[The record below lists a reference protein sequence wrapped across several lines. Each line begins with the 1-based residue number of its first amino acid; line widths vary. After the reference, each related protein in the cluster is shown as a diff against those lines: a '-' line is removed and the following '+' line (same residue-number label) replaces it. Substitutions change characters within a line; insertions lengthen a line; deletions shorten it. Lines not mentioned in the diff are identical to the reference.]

1 MKVQVCDFSNKLTK
15 EQERKIKTKRRLSL
29 GAESRALGF
38 VGGFFVFVFGF
49 FLFCFVLFFWPHCS
63 AYGILLLQA
72 RMEPTPP
79 AGEVRI
85 LNH

>member
-49 FLFCFVLFFWPHCS
+49 FFVLFCFVFLAS
-63 AYGILLLQA
+63 LLSIWDLTSPGKDGTHTSC
-72 RMEPTPP
+72 RGSEDS
-79 AGEVRI
+79 
-85 LNH
+85 